1 MRLHASA
8 KSEGSWGTGVVP
20 RRKTYRARLQTVNDV
35 QTQLARIFREAR
47 SGLIDVGDASRL
59 ANILSILGRMIGD
72 SDLEN
77 RIAAIEAKAGQ

>member
-1 MRLHASA
+1 MQLHASA
-8 KSEGSWGTGVVP
+8 KSGESWGTGVVP
-20 RRKTYRARLQTVNDV
+20 PRKTYRARLQTVNDV

-72 SDLEN
+72 SELES
-77 RIAAIEAKAGQ
+77 RIAAIEARAGQ